1 MNDTSEYQHSDLY
14 FRVTYA
20 DVGMKYPL
28 IESFVFVGKNIGC
41 DDHSDTW
48 YFQPARSFAMYGSVL
63 STDSGDRMVV
73 AADEKEAEEML
84 DVRGLMVELQNAAQ
98 RRM

>member
-1 MNDTSEYQHSDLY
+1 
-14 FRVTYA
+14 
-20 DVGMKYPL
+20 
-28 IESFVFVGKNIGC
+28 
-41 DDHSDTW
+41 
-48 YFQPARSFAMYGSVL
+48 MYGSVL